1 MKIGD
6 IVPKGLP
13 NYWEIAHWCVANN
26 AHAEMIDDN
35 IVLVSNTTPIL
46 HDSDINTIKDS

>member
-26 AHAEMIDDN
+26 AHAEMIDGN
-35 IVLVSNTTPIL
+35 IVLVSNTSTFN
-46 HDSDINTIKDS
+46 DIDMVTTKDS

>member
-35 IVLVSNTTPIL
+35 IVLVSNTLTPN
-46 HDSDINTIKDS
+46 DNTATTKDS